1 MFASRSQQILCV
13 FSTTVLGFWSCA
25 NRHCDKITIPDIRY
39 VSLNINLKELYLRRY
54 WTDFKSF
61 GCFENFGTFSETYAD
76 QIHATMDFEVRLS
89 GKLIVAVVNFR

>member
-1 MFASRSQQILCV
+1 ML
-13 FSTTVLGFWSCA
+13 TGFL
-25 NRHCDKITIPDIRY
+25 RICDKITIPTHSY
-39 VSLNINLKELYLRRY
+39 KTGNINLKELYLRRY

-89 GKLIVAVVNFR
+89 GKLIVAAPIS

>member
-1 MFASRSQQILCV
+1 MLLEVVWNAQTDHKVTIVAHCQTLGGIKKLKTEKNSYFCVYSR
-13 FSTTVLGFWSCA
+13 FWTA
-25 NRHCDKITIPDIRY
+25 FQD
-39 VSLNINLKELYLRRY
+39 Y

-89 GKLIVAVVNFR
+89 GKLIVAVVNSR